1 MVRKIRVNRTS
12 STGFWVQWGG
22 TPQPCPLPKASKGC
36 TVNSSRRTWMAAP
49 PVLVF
54 GVHSQF
60 QARFLPC
67 RPQSISGSDQ
77 FRTYKRMETW
87 SPSGPTVQPRGSSDA
102 SRDVFAFPP
111 PSPPAPHLAGGH
123 ELEAAQGS
131 VIAWSPTG
139 DVPTQADQADSLAKR
154 IALLKGFL

>member
-1 MVRKIRVNRTS
+1 MVTIRSN
-12 STGFWVQWGG
+12 
-22 TPQPCPLPKASKGC
+22 
-36 TVNSSRRTWMAAP
+36 
-49 PVLVF
+49 
-54 GVHSQF
+54 
-60 QARFLPC
+60 
-67 RPQSISGSDQ
+67 
-77 FRTYKRMETW
+77 
-87 SPSGPTVQPRGSSDA
+87 GPTKRLLRRLQGR
-102 SRDVFAFPP
+102 FAFPP